1 MGVSKGAL
9 SRSLELHLD
18 AGDLLGKHVRLLP
31 QGDGGAAPDKP
42 GRDPSIAD
50 APRWPKFIVGLGAA
64 AIVGGAVFGLLSGRA
79 QDRQA
84 EFEQR
89 RGFPDEARAEHRQ
102 AEDHA
107 QMANVLYASGGGAIL
122 LGLSLA
128 TLTSGAGA
136 AGPGLS
142 WTFP

>member
-1 MGVSKGAL
+1 MVAQLVLKFLKKNSARKVGARICQDLERHKGKSKLVKIPQKSSFGTYVSMLANGEDRWWRK
-9 SRSLELHLD
+9 D
-18 AGDLLGKHVRLLP
+18 GDL
-31 QGDGGAAPDKP
+31 Q
-42 GRDPSIAD
+42 
-50 APRWPKFIVGLGAA
+50 AA
-64 AIVGGAVFGLLSGRA
+64 ARE
-79 QDRQA
+79 A